1 MGHPPNKL
9 HGTFPSLLLTLSLAF
24 AGCSTSGKTTPETTE
39 MDDTLRQEYVIGPE
53 DVLEISVW
61 QNEDVSRIVTVRPD
75 GQISLPLIHDIQ
87 AEGLTASELKE
98 VVMQELEPYVDTP
111 EVTVIVEQ
119 INSWRIYVQGEVR
132 EPGVYPIR
140 SQTTLSQVISM
151 AGGFTEFAKEG
162 KIQVVRNRGGERETI
177 KVNYNRIVSG
187 QSPAQDIHL
196 EPGDTIIVP

>member
-1 MGHPPNKL
+1 MGSPLNKRNV
-9 HGTFPSLLLTLSLAF
+9 TFPSLLLALSIAF
-24 AGCSTSGKTTPETTE
+24 AGCATSGKTAPVTSE
-39 MDDTLRQEYVIGPE
+39 MDETPSKDYVIGPE

-61 QNEDVSRIVTVRPD
+61 QNEDVSRVVAVRPD
-75 GQISLPLIHDIQ
+75 GKISLPLIHDIQ
-87 AEGLTASELKE
+87 AAGLTAEELKE
-98 VVMQELEPYVDTP
+98 VVAEELEPYVDTP

-140 SQTTLSQVISM
+140 SKTTLSQVISM
-151 AGGFTEFAKEG
+151 VGGFTEFAKES

-187 QSPAQDIHL
+187 QSPAQDIYL

>member
-1 MGHPPNKL
+1 
-9 HGTFPSLLLTLSLAF
+9 
-24 AGCSTSGKTTPETTE
+24 
-39 MDDTLRQEYVIGPE
+39 
-53 DVLEISVW
+53 
-61 QNEDVSRIVTVRPD
+61 
-75 GQISLPLIHDIQ
+75 
-87 AEGLTASELKE
+87 
-98 VVMQELEPYVDTP
+98 MQELEPYVDTP
-111 EVTVIVEQ
+111 EGTVIVEQ